1 MFPPAKICQSPNPS
15 TCGGTLWGNTVSADR
30 ISLGRGW
37 NRAGWA
43 IIQRLKPLQE
53 REVQTDRQTDRRA
66 WRKARREDGGRCKTD
81 AWTSQGRQLLLATG
95 RSQKGGGKTPQTLRR
110 EHGAPSASAARLRPP
125 ELRDG
130 PFLLFSAPG
139 LWPQR
144 MEAANE

>member
-1 MFPPAKICQSPNPS
+1 MD
-15 TCGGTLWGNTVSADR
+15 V
-30 ISLGRGW
+30 
-37 NRAGWA
+37 
-43 IIQRLKPLQE
+43 
-53 REVQTDRQTDRRA
+53 
-66 WRKARREDGGRCKTD
+66 
-81 AWTSQGRQLLLATG
+81 WTSQGRQPLLATG

-130 PFLLFSAPG
+130 PFLLFSDPG